1 MQSSL
6 RSARRWLSGE
16 NFLLW
21 LLPMIVVLGLFY
33 LYPLLDVI
41 RLSFTD
47 ASLIREDYSYTFQSY
62 RRLLLDP
69 RTRHSLRITVI
80 FALSNVVFQL
90 IFGLMIA
97 LVFHTGEQ
105 RRIWGTTFTRTV
117 VLAAW
122 IIPGVITGILW
133 RTLLTSAN
141 YGIVNYFIRSLGGK
155 TIPFLIDPNYA
166 LLSLII
172 VNIWHGT
179 AFSMLLQYAGLQ
191 RIPQELYEAA
201 RVDGAG
207 AFQAFRY
214 ITLPQLRPVLF
225 INLVLISIYTFNAFD
240 MILALT
246 GGGPARMTE
255 VLTIN
260 THTQV
265 FQFFQ
270 LGRGAGMAVLLLL
283 INLIMT
289 LIYFRSIQFEG
300 D

>member
-1 MQSSL
+1 MIF
-6 RSARRWLSGE
+6 
-16 NFLLW
+16 FL
-21 LLPMIVVLGLFY
+21 VLFY

-47 ASLIREDYSYTFQSY
+47 ASLIRADYEYTLQSY
-62 RRLLLDP
+62 SRLIRDP
-69 RTRHSLRITVI
+69 RTLHSLRITVI

-90 IFGLMIA
+90 IFGLLLA
-97 LVFHTGEQ
+97 LIFQAGEE
-105 RRIWGTTFTRTV
+105 RRLPGTTIVRTV

-141 YGIVNYFIRSLGGK
+141 YGVINYFIRSMGGES
-155 TIPFLIDPNYA
+155 IPFLINPDYA
-166 LLSLII
+166 LLSVIA

-191 RIPQELYEAA
+191 RIPHELYEAA
-201 RVDGAG
+201 RVDGASVL
-207 AFQAFRY
+207 QSFRF

-270 LGRGAGMAVLLLL
+270 LGRGAGMAVTLLL
-283 INLIMT
+283 INLVMT
-289 LIYFRSIQFEG
+289 LIYFRAIEFEG

>member
-1 MQSSL
+1 M
-6 RSARRWLSGE
+6 RSESRSRRLWLSGE
-16 NFLLW
+16 NYLFW
-21 LLPMIVVLGLFY
+21 ILPMIFFLGLFY

-47 ASLIREDYSYTFQSY
+47 ASLLRETYTYTLSSYDRLIR
-62 RRLLLDP
+62 DP
-69 RTRHSLRITVI
+69 RTLFSLRITVI
-80 FALSNVVFQL
+80 FALTNVVFQL
-90 IFGLMIA
+90 ILGLLIA
-97 LVFHTGEQ
+97 LVFQAGEQ
-105 RRIWGTTFTRTV
+105 RKLVGTTFVRTV

-133 RTLLTSAN
+133 RMLLTTSN
-141 YGIVNYFIRSLGGK
+141 HGIVNYAIRSVGGESV
-155 TIPFLIDPNYA
+155 PFLIDPNFA
-166 LLSLII
+166 LGSVIL

-207 AFQAFRY
+207 AWQSFRF

-246 GGGPARMTE
+246 AGGPARMTE

-270 LGRGAGMAVLLLL
+270 LGRGAGMAVVLLL
-283 INLIMT
+283 INLVMT

>member
-1 MQSSL
+1 MQSPQRPR
-6 RSARRWLSGE
+6 RSWLSGE
-16 NFLLW
+16 NYLLW
-21 LLPMIVVLGLFY
+21 ILPMIFFLVLFY

-47 ASLIREDYSYTFQSY
+47 ASLIRGDYEYTLQSY
-62 RRLLLDP
+62 SRLIRDP
-69 RTRHSLRITVI
+69 RTFHSLRITVI

-90 IFGLMIA
+90 IFGLLLA
-97 LVFHTGEQ
+97 LIFQAGEE
-105 RRIWGTTFTRTV
+105 RRLPGTTIVRTV

-141 YGIVNYFIRSLGGK
+141 YGVINYFIRSMGGE
-155 TIPFLIDPNYA
+155 TIPFLINPDYA
-166 LLSLII
+166 LLSVIV

-191 RIPQELYEAA
+191 RIPHELYEAA
-201 RVDGAG
+201 RVDGASVL
-207 AFQAFRY
+207 QSFRF
-214 ITLPQLRPVLF
+214 ITLPLLRPVLF

-270 LGRGAGMAVLLLL
+270 LGRGAGMAVTLLL
-283 INLIMT
+283 INLVMT
-289 LIYFRSIQFEG
+289 LVYFRAIEFEG

>member
-1 MQSSL
+1 M
-6 RSARRWLSGE
+6 RSPQRSRRPWLSGE
-16 NFLLW
+16 NYLLW
-21 LLPMIVVLGLFY
+21 ILPMIFFLVLFY

-47 ASLIREDYSYTFQSY
+47 ASLIRADYEYTLQSY
-62 RRLLLDP
+62 SRLIRDP
-69 RTRHSLRITVI
+69 RTLHSLRITVI

-90 IFGLMIA
+90 IFGLLLA
-97 LVFHTGEQ
+97 LIFQAGEE
-105 RRIWGTTFTRTV
+105 RRLPGTTIVRTV

-141 YGIVNYFIRSLGGK
+141 YGVINYFIRSMGGES
-155 TIPFLIDPNYA
+155 IPFLINPDYA
-166 LLSLII
+166 LLSVIA

-191 RIPQELYEAA
+191 RIPHELYEAA
-201 RVDGAG
+201 RVDGASVL
-207 AFQAFRY
+207 QSFRF

-270 LGRGAGMAVLLLL
+270 LGRGAGMAVTLLL
-283 INLIMT
+283 INLVMT
-289 LIYFRSIQFEG
+289 LIYFRAIEFEG

>member
-1 MQSSL
+1 MQSSW
-6 RSARRWLSGE
+6 RSARRWLSSE

-21 LLPMIVVLGLFY
+21 LVPMIVILGLFY

-47 ASLIREDYSYTFQSY
+47 ASLIREEYSYTLQSY

-133 RTLLTSAN
+133 RALLTSAN
-141 YGIVNYFIRSLGGK
+141 YGIINYFIRSLGGS

-207 AFQAFRY
+207 ALQAFRY

-240 MILALT
+240 MIVALT

-289 LIYFRSIQFEG
+289 LIYSRSIRFEG

>member
-1 MQSSL
+1 
-6 RSARRWLSGE
+6 
-16 NFLLW
+16 
-21 LLPMIVVLGLFY
+21 MIFFLGLFY

-47 ASLIREDYSYTFQSY
+47 ASLIRPDFEYTLQSY
-62 RRLLLDP
+62 SRLFRDP
-69 RTRHSLRITVI
+69 RTLHSLRITVI

-90 IFGLMIA
+90 IFGLLIA
-97 LVFHTGEQ
+97 LVFQAGEQ
-105 RRIWGTTFTRTV
+105 RNLPGTTIVRTV

-141 YGIVNYFIRSLGGK
+141 YGVVNYFIRSLGGDSV
-155 TIPFLIDPNYA
+155 PFLVDPNYA
-166 LLSLII
+166 LISLIA

-191 RIPQELYEAA
+191 RIPQEMYEAA
-201 RVDGAG
+201 RVDGAN
-207 AFQAFRY
+207 AFQSFRF

-225 INLVLISIYTFNAFD
+225 INLVLTSIYTFNAFD

-270 LGRGAGMAVLLLL
+270 LGRGAGMAVTLLL
-283 INLIMT
+283 INLVMT
-289 LIYFRSIQFEG
+289 LLYFRAIQFEG

>member
-1 MQSSL
+1 
-6 RSARRWLSGE
+6 
-16 NFLLW
+16 
-21 LLPMIVVLGLFY
+21 MIVVLGLFY

-47 ASLIREDYSYTFQSY
+47 ASLLREDYSYTLQSY

-69 RTRHSLRITVI
+69 RTQHSLRITVI

-97 LVFHTGEQ
+97 LVFHNGEQ

-141 YGIVNYFIRSLGGK
+141 YGIINYFIRSLGGK
-155 TIPFLIDPNYA
+155 AIPFLIDPGYA
-166 LLSLII
+166 LLSLIA

-283 INLIMT
+283 INLVMT
-289 LIYFRSIQFEG
+289 LIYFRSIRFEG

>member
-1 MQSSL
+1 M
-6 RSARRWLSGE
+6 RSAPRPQRQWLSGE

-21 LLPMIVVLGLFY
+21 IVPMIVFLGLFY

-47 ASLIREDYSYTFQSY
+47 ASLIRGDFQYTLSSY
-62 RRLLLDP
+62 RRLFLDP
-69 RTRHSLRITVI
+69 RSIHSLRITVI

-90 IFGLMIA
+90 FFGLLIA
-97 LVFHTGEQ
+97 LVFQAGEQ
-105 RRIWGTTFTRTV
+105 RRLWGTTFVRTV

-141 YGIVNYFIRSLGGK
+141 YGVFNYFIRSMGGES
-155 TIPFLIDPNYA
+155 IPFLVDPDYA
-166 LLSLII
+166 LLSVIV

-207 AFQAFRY
+207 AWQSFRF

-270 LGRGAGMAVLLLL
+270 LGRGAGMAVLLLM
-283 INLIMT
+283 INLVMT
-289 LIYFRSIQFEG
+289 LVYFRAIRFEG

>member
-1 MQSSL
+1 MQSQS
-6 RSARRWLSGE
+6 RRPARWLSGE

-21 LLPMIVVLGLFY
+21 ILPMVLFLGIFY
-33 LYPLLDVI
+33 LYPLIDVI

-47 ASLIREDYSYTFQSY
+47 ASLLRSDYSYTLDSY
-62 RRLLLDP
+62 RRLVQDP
-69 RTRHSLRITVI
+69 RTLHSLRITVI

-90 IFGLMIA
+90 ILGLLIA
-97 LVFHTGEQ
+97 LVFDTGEK
-105 RRIWGTTFTRTV
+105 RGILGTTVTRTV

-122 IIPGVITGILW
+122 IVPGVITGILW
-133 RTLLTSAN
+133 RTLLASAN
-141 YGIVNYFIRSLGGK
+141 YGIFNYIIRSLGGQNV
-155 TIPFLIDPNYA
+155 PFLVDPTYA
-166 LLSLII
+166 LISLIV

-191 RIPQELYEAA
+191 RIPAELYEAA

-207 AFQAFRY
+207 KLQSFRF

-240 MILALT
+240 MIMALT
-246 GGGPARMTE
+246 QGGPARMTE
-255 VLTIN
+255 VLTIA

-289 LIYFRSIQFEG
+289 LIYFRSIRFEG

>member
-1 MQSSL
+1 MRGEL
-6 RSARRWLSGE
+6 RQRRAWFSGE
-16 NFLLW
+16 NFLFW
-21 LLPMIVVLGLFY
+21 LLPMVLFLGSFY

-47 ASLIREDYSYTFQSY
+47 ASLISETYNYTLKSYQ
-62 RRLLLDP
+62 RLLMDP
-69 RTRHSLRITVI
+69 RTLHSLRITLI
-80 FALSNVVFQL
+80 FAFSNVVFQI

-97 LVFHTGEQ
+97 LVFQAGEQ
-105 RRIWGTTFTRTV
+105 RKVVGTTFVRTV

-133 RTLLTSAN
+133 RTLLTTSN
-141 YGIVNYFIRSLGGK
+141 YGIFNYFIRSLGGES
-155 TIPFLIDPNYA
+155 IPFLINPNYA
-166 LLSLII
+166 LFSVTL

-191 RIPQELYEAA
+191 RIPFELYEAA

-207 AFQAFRY
+207 AFQSFRY

-270 LGRGAGMAVLLLL
+270 LGRGAGMAVMLLLV
-283 INLIMT
+283 NLVMT

>member
-1 MQSSL
+1 MQSEL
-6 RSARRWLSGE
+6 RRPRTWFSGE

-21 LLPMIVVLGLFY
+21 LLPMVVFLGSFY

-47 ASLIREDYSYTFQSY
+47 ASLIRETYNYTFDSY
-62 RRLLLDP
+62 RRLLIDP
-69 RTRHSLRITVI
+69 RTIHSLRITII
-80 FALSNVVFQL
+80 FAFSNVVFQL
-90 IFGLMIA
+90 LFGLLIA
-97 LVFHTGEQ
+97 LVFQAGDQ
-105 RRIWGTTFTRTV
+105 RRLIGTTFVRTV

-133 RTLLTSAN
+133 RTLLTTSN
-141 YGIVNYFIRSLGGK
+141 YGIINYFIRSLGGES
-155 TIPFLIDPNYA
+155 IPFLIDPNYA
-166 LLSLII
+166 LISVIV

-207 AFQAFRY
+207 AFQSFRY

-246 GGGPARMTE
+246 GGGPARRTE

-270 LGRGAGMAVLLLL
+270 LGRGAGMAVTLLL
-283 INLIMT
+283 INLVMT
-289 LIYFRSIQFEG
+289 LIYFRSIRFEG

>member
-1 MQSSL
+1 L
-6 RSARRWLSGE
+6 RGEFRRPRPWFSGE
-16 NFLLW
+16 NYLLW
-21 LLPMIVVLGLFY
+21 LLPMVIVLGFFY

-41 RLSFTD
+41 RLSFTN
-47 ASLIREDYSYTFQSY
+47 ASLLRETYDYTLGSYQ
-62 RRLLLDP
+62 RLLIDP
-69 RTRHSLRITVI
+69 RTLHSLRITII
-80 FALSNVVFQL
+80 FAFSNVVFQL
-90 IFGLMIA
+90 LFGLLIA
-97 LVFHTGEQ
+97 LVFQAGEQ
-105 RRIWGTTFTRTV
+105 RRLVGTTFVRTV

-133 RTLLTSAN
+133 RTLLTTSN
-141 YGIVNYFIRSLGGK
+141 YGIFNYFLRTLGGNS
-155 TIPFLIDPNYA
+155 IPFLIDPNYA
-166 LLSLII
+166 LVSVIA

-191 RIPQELYEAA
+191 RIPYELYEAA

-207 AFQAFRY
+207 AFQSFRY

-270 LGRGAGMAVLLLL
+270 LGRGAGMAVTLLL
-283 INLIMT
+283 INLVMT
-289 LIYFRSIQFEG
+289 LIYFRSIRFEG

>member
-1 MQSSL
+1 MQSPQ
-6 RSARRWLSGE
+6 RPRRPRLSGE
-16 NFLLW
+16 NYLLW
-21 LLPMIVVLGLFY
+21 ILPMIFFLVLFY

-47 ASLIREDYSYTFQSY
+47 ASLIRGDYEYTLQSY
-62 RRLLLDP
+62 SRLIRDP
-69 RTRHSLRITVI
+69 RTLHSLRITVI

-90 IFGLMIA
+90 IFGLLLA
-97 LVFHTGEQ
+97 LIFQAGEE
-105 RRIWGTTFTRTV
+105 RRLPGTTIVRTV

-141 YGIVNYFIRSLGGK
+141 YGVINYFIRSMGGES
-155 TIPFLIDPNYA
+155 IPFLINPDYA
-166 LLSLII
+166 LLSVIA

-191 RIPQELYEAA
+191 RIPHELYEAA
-201 RVDGAG
+201 RVDGASVL
-207 AFQAFRY
+207 QSFRF
-214 ITLPQLRPVLF
+214 ITLPLLRPVLF

-270 LGRGAGMAVLLLL
+270 LGRGAGMAVTLLM
-283 INLIMT
+283 INLVMT
-289 LIYFRSIQFEG
+289 LFYFRAIAFEG